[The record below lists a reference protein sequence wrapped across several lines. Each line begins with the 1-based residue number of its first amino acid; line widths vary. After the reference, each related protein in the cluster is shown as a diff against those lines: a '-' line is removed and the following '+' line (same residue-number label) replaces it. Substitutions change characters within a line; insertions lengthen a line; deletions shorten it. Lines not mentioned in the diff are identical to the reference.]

1 MELYL
6 KGIFVCYL
14 CGCSIVWLPKDSWNV
29 ASGYGIPSIGWSSFH
44 PWNYISVD
52 PIVGYGSYHSLRL
65 RTYPSCSCISICPV
79 WLFFP
84 LINYLARRQAIN
96 YTGLLHLVTLDPGAW
111 VHLEEGLFRPRCQ
124 RHLHRDSGATPLH
137 LCSRL
142 RTPLLSQRPLLFTT
156 SPLILRIAAAP
167 HRRKR
172 SPFLPSGSG
181 WIGLTRAGSHRCGPV
196 RRTSPEF
203 SKSLSPFF
211 LPITSDK
218 TLQSSWASGRLRIPG
233 SLVYAVD
240 VI

>member
-1 MELYL
+1 
-6 KGIFVCYL
+6 
-14 CGCSIVWLPKDSWNV
+14 
-29 ASGYGIPSIGWSSFH
+29 
-44 PWNYISVD
+44 
-52 PIVGYGSYHSLRL
+52 
-65 RTYPSCSCISICPV
+65 
-79 WLFFP
+79 
-84 LINYLARRQAIN
+84 
-96 YTGLLHLVTLDPGAW
+96 
-111 VHLEEGLFRPRCQ
+111 
-124 RHLHRDSGATPLH
+124 
-137 LCSRL
+137 
-142 RTPLLSQRPLLFTT
+142 LLFTT